1 MENENILKQMVADK
15 MVLTVVDPTDYSE
28 VECHIEGGGG
38 DYSLVSNDAQA
49 PSDEELEENPFAEPT
64 GFILQIRRLVAQ
76 GTNEFYI
83 LCDGVDDYF
92 EVIDIN

>member
-1 MENENILKQMVADK
+1 MENEDILKQMVADE

-28 VECHIEGGGG
+28 VECHIEGANG

-49 PSDEELEENPFAEPT
+49 PSDEELEENPFAEPP
-64 GFILQIRRLVAQ
+64 GFILQIRKLIAH
-76 GTNEFYI
+76 GTSEFFI

>member
-1 MENENILKQMVADK
+1 MENEDILKKMVADE
-15 MVLTVVDPTDYSE
+15 MILTVVDPTDYSE
-28 VECHIEGGGG
+28 VECHIEGANG

-49 PSDEELEENPFAEPT
+49 PSDEELEENPLAEPT
-64 GFILQIRRLVAQ
+64 GFILQIRRLVVH
-76 GTNEFYI
+76 GSSEFFI

>member
-1 MENENILKQMVADK
+1 MENEDILKKMVADE

-28 VECHIEGGGG
+28 VECHIEGANG

-49 PSDEELEENPFAEPT
+49 PSDEELEEDPFAEPT
-64 GFILQIRRLVAQ
+64 GFILQIRRLVVQ
-76 GTNEFYI
+76 GSSEFYI

-92 EVIDIN
+92 EVIEIN

>member
-1 MENENILKQMVADK
+1 MQNENILMQMVKDN

-28 VECHIEGGGG
+28 VECHIEGANG

-64 GFILQIRRLVAQ
+64 GFILQIRKLVTH
-76 GTNEFYI
+76 GSSEFYI

>member
-1 MENENILKQMVADK
+1 MENEDILKKMVADE

-28 VECHIEGGGG
+28 VECHIEGANG

-64 GFILQIRRLVAQ
+64 GFILQIRRLLAS
-76 GTNEFYI
+76 GPGEFFI

>member
-1 MENENILKQMVADK
+1 MENEDILKKMVADE
-15 MVLTVVDPTDYSE
+15 MILTVVDPTDYSE
-28 VECHIEGGGG
+28 VECHIEGANG

-64 GFILQIRRLVAQ
+64 GFILQIRRLVVQ
-76 GTNEFYI
+76 GSSEFYI

>member
-15 MVLTVVDPTDYSE
+15 MTLTVVDPTDYSE
-28 VECHIEGGGG
+28 VECHIEGGNG

-49 PSDEELEENPFAEPT
+49 PSDEELEANPFAEPT

>member
-1 MENENILKQMVADK
+1 MENEDILKKMVADE

-28 VECHIEGGGG
+28 VECHIEGANG

-64 GFILQIRRLVAQ
+64 GFILQIRRLVVPSSS
-76 GTNEFYI
+76 EFLI

>member
-1 MENENILKQMVADK
+1 MENESILQKMVADE

-28 VECHIEGGGG
+28 VECHIEGANG

-64 GFILQIRRLVAQ
+64 GFILQIRKLIAHC
-76 GTNEFYI
+76 TSEFFI

-92 EVIDIN
+92 EVINIG

>member
-28 VECHIEGGGG
+28 VECHIEGGNG

-49 PSDEELEENPFAEPT
+49 PSEEELEANPFAEPT

>member
-28 VECHIEGGGG
+28 VECHIEGGNG

-49 PSDEELEENPFAEPT
+49 PSEEELEANPFAEPP

>member
-28 VECHIEGGGG
+28 VECHIEGGHE

-64 GFILQIRRLVAQ
+64 GFILQIRRLVTA
-76 GTNEFYI
+76 GSSEFYI
-83 LCDGVDDYF
+83 LCDGVDEYF

>member
-1 MENENILKQMVADK
+1 MENEDILKKMVAGGWA
-15 MVLTVVDPTDYSE
+15 LTVVDPTDYSE
-28 VECHIEGGGG
+28 VECHIEGGNG

-64 GFILQIRRLVAQ
+64 GFILPIRKLIVH
-76 GTNEFYI
+76 GTSEFYI

-92 EVIDIN
+92 EVTDIN

>member
-1 MENENILKQMVADK
+1 MENEDILKKMVADE
-15 MVLTVVDPTDYSE
+15 MILTVVDPTDYSE
-28 VECHIEGGGG
+28 VECHIEGANG

-64 GFILQIRRLVAQ
+64 GFILQIRRLVVPSSS
-76 GTNEFYI
+76 EFLI

>member
-1 MENENILKQMVADK
+1 MENEDILKKMVADE

-28 VECHIEGGGG
+28 VECHIEGDNG

-49 PSDEELEENPFAEPT
+49 PSDEELEDDPFAEPT
-64 GFILQIRRLVAQ
+64 GFILPIRRLLSPSSS
-76 GTNEFYI
+76 EFLI

>member
-1 MENENILKQMVADK
+1 MENEDILKKMVADE

-28 VECHIEGGGG
+28 VECHIEGGHG

-64 GFILQIRRLVAQ
+64 GFILQIRSLIVQ
-76 GTNEFYI
+76 GSSEFYI
-83 LCDGVDDYF
+83 LCNGVDDYF

>member
-28 VECHIEGGGG
+28 VECHIEGGNG

-49 PSDEELEENPFAEPT
+49 PSDEELEANPFAEPT

-76 GTNEFYI
+76 GSSEFYI
-83 LCDGVDDYF
+83 LCDGVDEYF

>member
-1 MENENILKQMVADK
+1 MENEDILKKMVADE
-15 MVLTVVDPTDYSE
+15 MILTVVDPTDYSE
-28 VECHIEGGGG
+28 VECHIEGANG

-64 GFILQIRRLVAQ
+64 GFILQIRRLVVQ
-76 GTNEFYI
+76 GSSEFYI

-92 EVIDIN
+92 EVTDIN

>member
-15 MVLTVVDPTDYSE
+15 MTLTVVDPTDYSE
-28 VECHIEGGGG
+28 VECHIEGGNG

-49 PSDEELEENPFAEPT
+49 PSEEELEANSFAEPT

>member
-1 MENENILKQMVADK
+1 MENENILKQMVADE

-28 VECHIEGGGG
+28 VECHIEGGNG

-49 PSDEELEENPFAEPT
+49 PNDEELEANPFAEPT

-83 LCDGVDDYF
+83 LCDGVDEYF

>member
-28 VECHIEGGGG
+28 VECHIEGGHG